1 MKSRLL
7 IFALS
12 ASNALAIDYTWDGLN
27 GSTPGSDWSTG
38 AHWTGGTAPTL
49 GGTFTGDRL
58 VIANG
63 TTGAGAVYNPG
74 AGVTTTFGSG
84 RALLV
89 GSTAAG
95 SLTITSGTLRTT
107 GGSSSPIMANANN
120 ATLLINGGTLDVT
133 GNTLPFMQVFNGS
146 AGITSTFTVS
156 SGSFLG
162 NGFDL
167 YNNNTNSANGTL
179 HLNGGIFAVTSF
191 SRSAVTGTGTS
202 TINLNG
208 GTLQARAANTSFL
221 NNLYNT
227 TVSVLSGGARINTNG
242 FDITIAA
249 PLTGTTGDGG
259 LQKNTG
265 AGILTLSGNNTYNG
279 ATAINVGGINMTHA
293 NALGSTSAGTTV
305 ASGAWLSLSG
315 GITAAAETVTIA
327 GDGNGFRGALQS
339 ASGANTWTGGVQ
351 FSGTGNNRI
360 GVQDGASLTISGNIT
375 ETAAGSRII
384 FRPGTTAGSD
394 ITLTGTGNS
403 WTGTTEIWS
412 GSGALKLGVNNA
424 LPTASLLS
432 IGNGASVGGTLDM
445 NGFNQTSAGL
455 SQFGGTLGRVT
466 NNGATDSTLTL
477 SSLAANQTFN
487 GAINDGATNKVA
499 LTLNSSGRTQTLT
512 GANTYTGAT
521 TVTAGT
527 LVVNGSLANTST
539 TIGSGGTLMGTG
551 TLGGTVGVNGTLA
564 PGNSIGTLNF
574 SQTLTLAGVSDF
586 EIDPTLGLGL
596 NSDLAN
602 VSGAITYGGILNVLY
617 SGPNTNFTNGM
628 VFNLFDGSSFS
639 GSFAAI
645 NLPDLSGTGLS
656 WQDNLRINGSIS
668 VVPETASSLLGAM
681 GLVVLLRRRRP

>member
-7 IFALS
+7 IFALT

-27 GSTPGSDWSTG
+27 GSTPSSDWATG
-38 AHWTGGTAPTL
+38 ANWTGGVAPTL
-49 GGTFTGDRL
+49 GGTFSGDRL

-63 TTGAGAVYNPG
+63 ATGSGAIYNPG

-84 RALLV
+84 RAFLV
-89 GSTAAG
+89 GSTGAG
-95 SLTITSGTLRTT
+95 SLTITSGTIRTT
-107 GGSSSPIMANANN
+107 GGANNPLMANGNN

-146 AGITSTFTVS
+146 AGVTSTLTVS

-167 YNNNTNSANGTL
+167 YNSTTTLANGTL
-179 HLNGGIFAVTSF
+179 HLNGGTFAVTSF
-191 SRSAVTGTGTS
+191 SRSATTGTGTS

-208 GTLQARAANTSFL
+208 GTLQARAASTSFL

-242 FDITIAA
+242 FNITIAA
-249 PLTGTTGDGG
+249 PLIGSAGDGG

-265 AGILTLSGNNTYNG
+265 GGILTLSGNNSYTG
-279 ATAINVGGINMTHA
+279 ATAINAGGILISHA
-293 NALGSTSAGTTV
+293 NALGTTTGGTTV
-305 ASGAWLSLSG
+305 ADGAWLALSG

-327 GDGNGFRGALQS
+327 GDGTGFRGALQS

-360 GVQDGASLTISGNIT
+360 GAQDGASLTVSGNIT
-375 ETAAGSRII
+375 ETSAGSRII

-412 GSGALKLGVNNA
+412 GSGALKLGLNNA

-445 NGFNQTSAGL
+445 NGFNQTSPGV
-455 SQFGGTLGRVT
+455 SQFGGTLGRIT

-477 SSLAANQTFN
+477 SSLAANQSFN
-487 GAINDGATNKVA
+487 GIITDGATNKVA

-521 TVTAGT
+521 TVTVGT
-527 LVVNGSLANTST
+527 LVVNGSLGNTST

-551 TLGGTVGVNGTLA
+551 TIGGTVGVSGTLA

-574 SQTLTLAGVSDF
+574 SQTLTLAGISDF
-586 EIDPTLGLGL
+586 EIDPTLGLGF

-602 VSGAITYGGILNVLY
+602 VTGAITYGGTLNVLY
-617 SGPNTNFTNGM
+617 GGPNTNFTNGM
-628 VFNLFDGSSFS
+628 VFNLFDGASFS
-639 GSFAAI
+639 GSFSTI
-645 NLPDLSGTGLS
+645 NLPDLTGTGLI
-656 WQDNLRINGSIS
+656 WQNNLLTNGTIT
-668 VVPETASSLLGAM
+668 VVPEPTAALLGGM
-681 GLVVLLRRRRP
+681 GLLALLRRRRD